1 MSSVAA
7 PRVLLSTLALA
18 LALAPSPA
26 LARRAAGRERLA
38 VIPLSTTGAGADAAA
53 TALVRGVLKA
63 FKHAKKIQPLL
74 VGQGREE
81 KFRLCLQKRSC
92 VRAVA
97 RQLRVRYF
105 LTGHVTAQGGGYHV
119 DLRVVSAR
127 TGDGL
132 ASDST
137 QVDRGEDAVRL
148 AATIVDAARKAQPA
162 PPPSEDK
169 DEDGEEPVTESD
181 AKMAAAIIEQRDV
194 EDPTATPEERRQA
207 AEEAKRA
214 AKGKAPELVV
224 PPGWSPRITSAR
236 YWHFWTT
243 AAAGV
248 AALGTGVVFGVIS
261 KQAVSAGRETDSQR
275 QAFIERDRARKNALV
290 ANVLFGAGSG
300 LLLTSGL
307 LLFLEYRS
315 ERADVSRPKVQLGA
329 DLHGGGATLHLHG
342 EF

>member
-1 MSSVAA
+1 MRSASVT
-7 PRVLLSTLALA
+7 RVLCCALGLALV
-18 LALAPSPA
+18 APPA
-26 LARRAAGRERLA
+26 AARRRSAAGKERLA

-53 TALVRGVLKA
+53 SALVRGLLKA
-63 FKHAKKIQPLL
+63 FKHAKKVQTLL

-132 ASDST
+132 ASDSAT
-137 QVDRGEDAVRL
+137 VDRGEEAVRL
-148 AATIVDAARKAQPA
+148 AATLVDSARKAQPA
-162 PPPSEDK
+162 PAPEQEEKEDN
-169 DEDGEEPVTESD
+169 EEPVTDSD
-181 AKMAAAIIEQRDV
+181 AKLAAAIIEQRDT
-194 EDPTATPEERRQA
+194 EDPTASPEERKRA
-207 AEEAKRA
+207 AEEARRA
-214 AKGKAPELVV
+214 AKDKEPDLVV
-224 PPGWSPRITSAR
+224 PPGWTPRITSAR

-243 AAAGV
+243 AAAGI
-248 AALGTGVVFGVIS
+248 AAIGTGVVFGVIS
-261 KQAVSAGRETDSQR
+261 KQAVDAGREAPSQR
-275 QAFIERDRARKNALV
+275 QSFIERDKAKKNAMV
-290 ANVLFGAGSG
+290 ANILFGAGG
-300 LLLTSGL
+300 ALVLTSGL

-315 ERADVSRPKVQLGA
+315 ERADAARPRYQLGMN
-329 DLHGGGATLHLHG
+329 LGGGGGTLCVTG